1 MKMSL
6 LALAAASA
14 VSLTLAS
21 HASAAPA
28 GGAAIARIAHQ
39 VDPAINVA
47 TKKKKSSQTAAKS
60 CPVGQE
66 LSNRTGKCRA
76 PTAEQK

>member
-1 MKMSL
+1 MKIL

-14 VSLTLAS
+14 ISLAMIS

-28 GGAAIARIAHQ
+28 GGAAIARVAHQ
-39 VDPAINVA
+39 IDPAIDVA
-47 TKKKKSSQTAAKS
+47 TKKKKSPQTAAKS
-60 CPVGQE
+60 CPEGQE